1 MKIRSVLEF
10 AAPVFTSMLSQK
22 NKSDIE
28 RIQKIVF
35 RILLSDN
42 YISYTQA
49 CVSFNTTSLEQRRE
63 HLSLKFA
70 LSCLENPQHKN
81 LFKQRKTTFYNLRDI
96 KSFEVPFCN
105 TTRYYNSPLPYLTR
119 LLNEYFKHKPGK
131 QKALKCIKQ

>member
-1 MKIRSVLEF
+1 MLEY
-10 AAPVFTSMLSQK
+10 AAPVFTSMLTQK

-35 RILLSDN
+35 RILLGDK
-42 YISYTQA
+42 YTSYTQA
-49 CVSFNTTSLEQRRE
+49 CVSFNTISLEQRRE

-81 LFKQRKTTFYNLRDI
+81 LFKQRKTPYYKLRDI

-105 TTRYYNSPLPYLTR
+105 SVRYYNSPLPYLTR
-119 LLNEYFKHKPGK
+119 LLNDYFRNKPGK
-131 QKALKCIKQ
+131 QNTF